1 MIKAAP
7 LSREKKKLPSFLL
20 LRPNDHFV
28 GSNSEITATSEP
40 SEHRRVIELGASY
53 IDFNLANV
61 ELGDIEKRNRGR
73 RRTRAAEYLAV
84 IDERRL
90 RVRRRR
96 ENAVVYGVC
105 AEAEAEAVATASHLP
120 GESSSRGRLLVL
132 HRKDFVR
139 VLRVSSSSSSFSLW
153 GLFVSSLQ

>member
-7 LSREKKKLPSFLL
+7 LSREQKKLPSFLL

-28 GSNSEITATSEP
+28 GSNSEITAT